1 MLRPFIGKA
10 VLIKVVPEYRVTLQN
25 KKRRFKRAKN
35 VYNRAGLNSLKNFE
49 DY

>member
-25 KKRRFKRAKN
+25 KNRRFKRAEN